1 MAGQGDPDAKAR
13 YRSLIARLGAYEQH
27 ARHDPRE
34 TTRAGRTAFM
44 KRFEDQVDPDR
55 LLPEAQRLR
64 RAEAARKAY
73 FTRLAI
79 QSVKARRKK
88 RA

>member
-1 MAGQGDPDAKAR
+1 MKGDRDAEAR
-13 YRSLIARLGAYEQH
+13 AKLRSLIGRLGAYEQH

-34 TTRAGRTAFM
+34 TTRAGRIAFM
-44 KRFEDQVDPDR
+44 KRFEDQVDPER
-55 LLPEAQRLR
+55 LLPEAERKR

-88 RA
+88 